1 LAIYRR
7 EVTKKIFSLE
17 IDHVFSKTMTAESV
31 GEDLS
36 FETNL
41 SLTTL
46 DVENM
51 IYKGEGNA
59 NIVIAL
65 PHVSQ

>member
-1 LAIYRR
+1 
-7 EVTKKIFSLE
+7 
-17 IDHVFSKTMTAESV
+17 MTAESV

-46 DVENM
+46 AVQDVV
-51 IYKGEGNA
+51 YKGEGNA

>member
-1 LAIYRR
+1 MIAG
-7 EVTKKIFSLE
+7 
-17 IDHVFSKTMTAESV
+17 SV

-46 DVENM
+46 AVEDV

-59 NIVIAL
+59 NIVVAL
-65 PHVSQ
+65 PHVSK